1 MAKTKNKKQPNKIKS
16 LLSSKQN
23 IYILLIVIIAAFG
36 AWRVFLSGASPNNCQ
51 PEKGV
56 NICDIDQVQGNLD
69 NVLSNGPEAQ
79 NLGKDTANWPLYF
92 GAAFR
97 APTSALDGAQP
108 VYRVY
113 NGNATWHDYM
123 LEAGKRDKEAK
134 APGQVTNEGIVFY
147 AWPSASRP
155 GLVPVYRL
163 TQGGTGTKVIFT
175 TDRAWRD
182 KFVAADIN
190 NNVGWKDGGIPF
202 YAFPPTYK
210 AIAADGKP
218 QANPNDCSIREN
230 FVSDRCR
237 DARNALNEAVANGNV
252 AASNDCP
259 ATLEVYIKEP
269 FPSRFPQACQ
279 DKWNKEQS
287 NCSVREN
294 FVSDRCRDARA
305 AFEKAEAERI
315 ARENA
320 ERQAAIARQNNGGGN
335 GRGNNGGGDN
345 GGGNVDCSKQEYFY
359 TDACSAQ
366 RRSIQALINI
376 GNWSTSQ
383 QERARQRADAIND
396 ARQENAQA
404 KGGCAV
410 RYTYNNGWRQQKV
423 GTKYWENMYKEQCT
437 IEALSYIQ
445 LLKEYNACKNRW
457 NFWTCDGGPAFR
469 SNYANFERAW
479 IRYK

>member
-1 MAKTKNKKQPNKIKS
+1 M
-16 LLSSKQN
+16 LSSKRN
-23 IYILLIVIIAAFG
+23 ISILLIVIVAAFG
-36 AWRVFLSGASPNNCQ
+36 AWRVFLSGAAPYNCQ

-56 NICDIDQVQGNLD
+56 NICDIDQVHGNLD

-113 NGNATWHDYM
+113 NGSITWHDYM
-123 LEAGKRDKEAK
+123 FEAGKRDKEANF
-134 APGQVTNEGIVFY
+134 PGQVANEGIVFY

-163 TQGGTGTKVIFT
+163 TQGGGTTKVIFA

-182 KFVAADIN
+182 KLVAADIN
-190 NNVGWKDGGIPF
+190 NKDGWKDGGIPF
-202 YAFPPTYK
+202 YAFPPNYQ
-210 AIAADGKP
+210 AIAPDNKP
-218 QANPNDCSIREN
+218 QPNPNDCTLREN
-230 FVSDRCR
+230 FVSDRCTA
-237 DARNALNEAVANGNV
+237 ARNALNEAVANGNV

-287 NCSVREN
+287 NCSIREN

-320 ERQAAIARQNNGGGN
+320 ERQAAIARQNSGGGN
-335 GRGNNGGGDN
+335 GGGGNGGGGNGGGGNGGGDN

-376 GNWSTSQ
+376 GSGSTSQ

-396 ARQENAQA
+396 TRQENAQA

-410 RYTYNNGWRQQKV
+410 RYTYQNGWRQTKV
-423 GTKYWENMYKEQCT
+423 GTKFWENMYKEQCN

-445 LLKEYNACKNRW
+445 KLKDYNACKSRYIPSG
-457 NFWTCDGGPAFR
+457 CDQGPAFK
-469 SNYANFERAW
+469 SNYANFERKW
-479 IRYK
+479 IRYPK